1 MRVVGGLY
9 RHRLLEWPDDE
20 INIRPTKD
28 RIREAIFSSLG
39 DLTNKVVL
47 DLYSGSGA
55 MGIEAISRN
64 AKSCTFVDNN
74 KVALSTTKK
83 NIDNLK
89 INNAEII
96 SGNDFD
102 VLEGFINKKQFDL
115 IILDPP
121 YQKGRYIEL
130 LDYII
135 DKKLISKSGVFVI
148 ESQSNLDYEKYN
160 FSKVKRFHY
169 GEINVD
175 ILYL

>member
-9 RHRLLEWPDDE
+9 RHRILEWPDDDK
-20 INIRPTKD
+20 NIRPTKD

-39 DLTNKVVL
+39 DLTNKNVL

-55 MGIEAISRN
+55 MGIEALSRN
-64 AKSCTFVDNN
+64 AKFATFVDNN
-74 KVALSTTKK
+74 KVALTTTKN
-83 NIDNLK
+83 NIKSLN
-89 INNAEII
+89 INSAEVI
-96 SGNDFD
+96 SGDDFN
-102 VLEGFINKKQFDL
+102 VLESFKDNKQFDL

-130 LDYII
+130 LDFII
-135 DKKLISKSGVFVI
+135 TNNIVSNFGIFVI
-148 ESQSNLDYEKYN
+148 ESQSSLDYEKYN
-160 FSKVKRFHY
+160 FSKIKRFHY